1 MSRVPKEGS
10 EMTAPVVII
19 GTGLA
24 GYNLTREFRKYDSET
39 PLLLIT
45 ADDGRSY
52 SKPMLST
59 GFAMN
64 KEADG
69 LGMATAGA
77 MAIQLNA
84 EIRTHTRVTRLDPAS
99 RRVWIGNEPVPYRDL
114 VIAWGAQTIQVPVAG
129 NAQDAIFPINDLL
142 DYGRFRE
149 AARGKRRV
157 LIVGAGLIGCE
168 FANDLLQGGYEVEL
182 VAPCE
187 QIMPSLLPIEP
198 ATAVQRGL
206 ESLGA
211 RFHLGPVLARLER
224 QGDALQAQ
232 LSDGQRVDC
241 DLVVSAVGLRPRT
254 ELAEAAGLQV
264 KRGIEVDRLLQTSVE
279 HVYALGDCAEV
290 EGLNLLYV
298 MPLMS
303 GVRALAR
310 TLSGQP
316 TPVTYGPM
324 PITVKTPV
332 CPLVVSPPALGN
344 EGSWSVEGEG
354 NDLKALFRAAD
365 GKLLGYALTGTAVQE
380 RLTLNRQLP
389 PVLAELP
396 EVLSLKP
403 AE

>member
-1 MSRVPKEGS
+1 MNDSNDKDLPL
-10 EMTAPVVII
+10 VII

-24 GYNLTREFRKYDSET
+24 GYNLAREFRKLDTET

-64 KEADG
+64 KDADA
-69 LGMATAGA
+69 LGMTVAGP

-84 EIRTHTRVTRLDPAS
+84 EIRTHTKVTRLDPAN
-99 RRVWIGNEPVPYRDL
+99 RRVWIGSEPVPYRDL
-114 VIAWGAQTIQVPVAG
+114 VIAWGAQTINVPVAG
-129 NAQDAIFPINDLL
+129 DAQEAIFPINDLL

-149 AARGKRRV
+149 AAHGKRRV
-157 LIVGAGLIGCE
+157 LILGAGLIGCE
-168 FANDLLQGGYEVEL
+168 FANDLLHGGYEVEL

-187 QIMPSLLPIEP
+187 QIMPSLLPVEP
-198 ATAVQRGL
+198 AAAVQRGL

-211 RFHLGPVLARLER
+211 RFHLGPVLERLER
-224 QGDALQAQ
+224 DDDGLVAQ
-232 LSDGQRVDC
+232 LSDGQKIPC

-254 ELAEAAGLQV
+254 ELAEAAGMQV
-264 KRGIEVDRLLQTSVE
+264 SRGIEVDRLLQTSAE

-310 TLSGQP
+310 TLADQP

-332 CPLVVSPPALGN
+332 CPLVVSPPAAGS
-344 EGSWSVEGEG
+344 EGRWSVEGEG
-354 NDLKALFRAAD
+354 NDLTALFQDRE
-365 GKLLGYALTGTAVQE
+365 GRLLGYALTGTAVQQ
-380 RLTLNRQLP
+380 RLALNKQLP

-396 EVLSLKP
+396 QILSLKSP
-403 AE
+403 

>member
-1 MSRVPKEGS
+1 MNESNNKGLPL
-10 EMTAPVVII
+10 VII

-24 GYNLTREFRKYDSET
+24 GYNLAREFRKLDSET

-52 SKPMLST
+52 SKPMLSN

-64 KEADG
+64 KDADA
-69 LGMATAGA
+69 LGMTVAGP

-84 EIRTHTRVTRLDPAS
+84 EIRTHTKVTRLDPAN

-114 VIAWGAQTIQVPVAG
+114 VIAWGAQTINVPVAG
-129 NAQDAIFPINDLL
+129 DAQDAIFPINDLL

-149 AARGKRRV
+149 AALGKRRV
-157 LIVGAGLIGCE
+157 LILGAGLIGCE
-168 FANDLLQGGYEVEL
+168 FANDLLHGGYEVEL

-187 QIMPSLLPIEP
+187 QIMPSLLPVES
-198 ATAVQRGL
+198 AAAVQRGL

-211 RFHLGPVLARLER
+211 RFHLGPVLERLGREDE
-224 QGDALQAQ
+224 GLVAQ
-232 LSDGQRVDC
+232 LSDGQQIPC

-264 KRGIEVDRLLQTSVE
+264 SRGIEVDRLLQTSVE

-310 TLSGQP
+310 TLAGQP

-332 CPLVVSPPALGN
+332 CPLVVSPPAADS
-344 EGSWSVEGEG
+344 EGRWSVEGEG
-354 NDLKALFRAAD
+354 NDLTALFQDRE
-365 GKLLGYALTGTAVQE
+365 GRLLGYALTGAAVQQ
-380 RLTLNRQLP
+380 RLVLNKQLP

-396 EVLSLKP
+396 QVLSLKTS
-403 AE
+403 

>member
-1 MSRVPKEGS
+1 MNDTNSKH
-10 EMTAPVVII
+10 APLVII

-24 GYNLTREFRKYDSET
+24 GYNLAREFRKLDSET

-64 KEADG
+64 KDADA
-69 LGMATAGA
+69 LGMTVAGP

-84 EIRTHTRVTRLDPAS
+84 EIRTHTRVTRLEPEK

-114 VIAWGAQTIQVPVAG
+114 VIAWGAQTIEVPVAG
-129 NAQDAIFPINDLL
+129 DAQDAIFPINDLL

-149 AARGKRRV
+149 AAQGKRRV
-157 LIVGAGLIGCE
+157 LILGAGLIGCE
-168 FANDLLQGGYEVEL
+168 FANDLLQGGYEVAL

-187 QIMPSLLPIEP
+187 QVMPSLLPVEP
-198 ATAVQRGL
+198 AAAVQRGL

-211 RFHLGPVLARLER
+211 RFYLGPVLERLER
-224 QGDALQAQ
+224 HGASLVAT
-232 LSDGQRVDC
+232 LSDGQRLDC
-241 DLVVSAVGLRPRT
+241 DLVVSAVGLRPRV
-254 ELAEAAGLQV
+254 ELAAAAGLSV
-264 KRGIEVDRLLQTSVE
+264 NRGISVDRHLRTSAQ

-290 EGLNLLYV
+290 DGLNLLYV

-310 TLSGQP
+310 TLTGQL

-332 CPLVVSPPALGN
+332 CPLVVSPPATGSVGN
-344 EGSWSVEGEG
+344 WQVEGEG
-354 NDLKALFRAAD
+354 NDLKALFHGRD
-365 GKLLGYALTGTAVQE
+365 GRLLGYALTGSAVKE
-380 RLTLNRQLP
+380 RLALNKQLP

-396 EVLSLKP
+396 QVLSLKSRD
-403 AE
+403 

>member
-1 MSRVPKEGS
+1 MNDSNAKN
-10 EMTAPVVII
+10 APLVII

-24 GYNLTREFRKYDSET
+24 GYNLAREVRKLDSET

-64 KEADG
+64 KDADA
-69 LGMATAGA
+69 LGMMSAGQ
-77 MAIQLNA
+77 MANQLNA
-84 EIRTHTRVTRLDPAS
+84 EIRTHTRVTRLDPTN

-129 NAQDAIFPINDLL
+129 DAQTAIYPINDLL

-149 AARGKRRV
+149 AAHGKRRI
-157 LIVGAGLIGCE
+157 LILGAGLIGCE
-168 FANDLLQGGYEVEL
+168 FANDLVQGGFEVDL
-182 VAPCE
+182 VAPCN
-187 QIMPSLLPIEP
+187 QIMPSLLPVEP
-198 ATAVQRGL
+198 AAAVQRGL

-211 RFHLGPVLARLER
+211 RFHLGLVLERLER
-224 QGDALQAQ
+224 QGDGLQAK
-232 LSDGQRVDC
+232 LSDGQLIPC

-254 ELAEAAGLQV
+254 ELAEAAGLKV
-264 KRGIEVDRLLQTSVE
+264 NRGIEVDRLLQTSAE

-310 TLSGQP
+310 TLIGQP
-316 TPVTYGPM
+316 TTVTYGPM
-324 PITVKTPV
+324 PITVKTPA
-332 CPLVVSPPALGN
+332 CPLVVSPPAVGSK
-344 EGSWSVEGEG
+344 GSWSVDGDG
-354 NDLKALFRAAD
+354 NNLRATFRAVD
-365 GKLLGYALTGTAVQE
+365 GRLLGYALTGTAVAE
-380 RLTLNRQLP
+380 RLALNKQLP

-396 EVLSLKP
+396 QDLSLTP
-403 AE
+403 SN

>member
-1 MSRVPKEGS
+1 MNDTNSKH
-10 EMTAPVVII
+10 APLVII

-24 GYNLTREFRKYDSET
+24 GYNLAREFRKLDSET

-64 KEADG
+64 KDADA
-69 LGMATAGA
+69 LGMTVAGP

-84 EIRTHTRVTRLDPAS
+84 EIRTHTRVTRLEPEK
-99 RRVWIGNEPVPYRDL
+99 RRVWIGSEPVPYRDL
-114 VIAWGAQTIQVPVAG
+114 VIAWGAQTIEVPVAG
-129 NAQDAIFPINDLL
+129 DAQDAICPINDLL

-149 AARGKRRV
+149 AAQGKRRV
-157 LIVGAGLIGCE
+157 LILGAGLIGCE
-168 FANDLLQGGYEVEL
+168 FANDLLQGGYEVAL

-187 QIMPSLLPIEP
+187 QVMPSLLPVEP
-198 ATAVQRGL
+198 AAAVQRGL

-211 RFHLGPVLARLER
+211 RFYLGPVLERLER
-224 QGDALQAQ
+224 HGASLVAT
-232 LSDGQRVDC
+232 LSDGQRLDC
-241 DLVVSAVGLRPRT
+241 DLVVSAVGLRPRV
-254 ELAEAAGLQV
+254 ELAAAAGLSV
-264 KRGIEVDRLLQTSVE
+264 NRGISVDRHLRTSAQ

-290 EGLNLLYV
+290 DGLNLLYV

-310 TLSGQP
+310 TLTGQL

-332 CPLVVSPPALGN
+332 CPLVVSPPATGSVGN
-344 EGSWSVEGEG
+344 WQVEGEG
-354 NDLKALFRAAD
+354 NDLKALFHGRD
-365 GKLLGYALTGTAVQE
+365 GRLLGYALTGSAVKE
-380 RLTLNRQLP
+380 RLALNKQLP

-396 EVLSLKP
+396 QVLSLKSRD
-403 AE
+403 

>member
-1 MSRVPKEGS
+1 MNDSTK
-10 EMTAPVVII
+10 APLVII

-24 GYNLTREFRKYDSET
+24 GYNLAREFRKFDRET

-64 KEADG
+64 KDADA
-69 LGMATAGA
+69 LGMTVAGPT
-77 MAIQLNA
+77 AIQLDA
-84 EIRTHTRVTRLDPAS
+84 EIRTHTRVTRLEPER
-99 RRVWIGNEPVPYRDL
+99 RRVWIGNEPVSYRDL
-114 VIAWGAQTIQVPVAG
+114 VIAWGAQTIEVPVAG
-129 NAQDAIFPINDLL
+129 DAQDAIFPINDLL

-149 AARGKRRV
+149 AAKGKRRV
-157 LIVGAGLIGCE
+157 LILGAGLIGCE
-168 FANDLLQGGYEVEL
+168 FANDLLHGGYEVGL

-187 QIMPSLLPIEP
+187 QIMPSLLPVEP
-198 ATAVQRGL
+198 AAAVQRGL

-211 RFHLGPVLARLER
+211 RFHLGPVLDRLDREDE
-224 QGDALQAQ
+224 GLVAQ
-232 LSDGQRVDC
+232 LSDGQKIPC

-264 KRGIEVDRLLQTSVE
+264 NRGIEVDRQLRTSVE

-290 EGLNLLYV
+290 DGLNLLYV

-310 TLSGQP
+310 TLTGQP

-332 CPLVVSPPALGN
+332 CPLVVSPPAAGS
-344 EGSWSVEGEG
+344 EGAWHVEGEG
-354 NDLKALFRAAD
+354 NDLKALYRDAD
-365 GKLLGYALTGTAVQE
+365 GRLLGYALTGAAVQE
-380 RLTLNRQLP
+380 RLALNKQLP

-396 EVLSLKP
+396 QVLSLTSLH
-403 AE
+403 